1 MDAAESTS
9 PDQTANP
16 AEKTPASQPFDF
28 RHPVFLSSGEW
39 RKLRM
44 EADEFVESLGA
55 LLSTYFRLELGMQ
68 VGKLQTL
75 PFNELTSLLPAS
87 TQLSLFKL
95 DPLRGISF
103 MEVRPKLAHTMVDR
117 LLGGPG
123 QPPETPRNLTDMEVA
138 LLDQVVQIILTEWC
152 KQWKKLQDLRPEI
165 LGHENSPKFLQTS
178 SGDTMM
184 LSLTLDVRMAEST
197 DQLQLVFPYSTLEP
211 LVKKLTASA
220 APAPAPVAATPP
232 SIKWNS
238 SLDNVPVNI
247 VAQWPKLK
255 ISTRELLGLKVGEI
269 LELKPQMSEAIELK
283 IGALTKFKGRLGTR
297 ENKWTVQISEILK
310 PS

>member
-1 MDAAESTS
+1 MDAFDTTPLEPIAE
-9 PDQTANP
+9 P
-16 AEKTPASQPFDF
+16 AAKTPAAQPFDF

-44 EADEFVESLGA
+44 EVDEFVESLGA

-75 PFNELTSLLPAS
+75 PFNELTAQLPAS

-103 MEVRPKLAHTMVDR
+103 VEVRPQIAHAMVDR

-123 QPPETPRNLTDMEVA
+123 QAPEASRNLTDMEVA
-138 LLDQVVQIILTEWC
+138 LLDQVVQIILVEWC

-165 LGHENSPKFLQTS
+165 LGHENNPKFLQTS

-184 LSLTLDVRMAEST
+184 LSLSLEVRMAESL
-197 DQLQLVFPYSTLEP
+197 DQVQLVFPYSTLEP

-220 APAPAPVAATPP
+220 APIPAPAAPAPAA
-232 SIKWNS
+232 IQWKS
-238 SLDNVPVNI
+238 SLDPIPVKI
-247 VAQWPKLK
+247 VAQWPQMK
-255 ISTRELLGLKVGEI
+255 ITTRELIGLKVGEI
-269 LELKPQMSEAIELK
+269 IDLKPEMSEAIEMK
-283 IGALTKFKGRLGTR
+283 IGNLIKFRGRLGTR